1 MHVALL
7 ANPAARGG
15 TAVAAAERAVARL
28 RARGIRTTVLSGGS
42 AEETTELLRAALEA
56 DVSAVAVAGGDGT
69 VHAALQELAGTDVP
83 LGVIPCGTGNDL
95 ARALGLRRLH
105 PEAAADVIADGR
117 TRRVDLARVTRAD
130 GSERLFATVL
140 ASGFD
145 ARVNDRAN
153 AMRRPRGRARY
164 LVAILREF
172 VALRPEHVTL
182 SDGSA
187 AGAAVV
193 FDGEATLVAVGN
205 TPSYGGGIPMC
216 PAADVGDGL
225 LDVTV
230 VRPVG
235 RLELLR
241 LLPRAYRGTHVA
253 LAQVSTWRLSSV
265 RLAGAGGTAYA
276 DGEPIGHLPLTIAS
290 EPAAVRMFVPVS

>member
-28 RARGIRTTVLSGGS
+28 RTRGIRTTVLSGGS
-42 AEETTELLRAALEA
+42 AEETTALLRAALEA

-182 SDGSA
+182 SGVSA

-216 PAADVGDGL
+216 PAADVADGL

-265 RLAGAGGTAYA
+265 RISGAGGTAYA
-276 DGEPIGHLPLTIAS
+276 DGEPIADLPLTAAS